1 MNWMKQFQNPPR
13 EYSAVP
19 LWFWN
24 GTLEPDRLR
33 WQIDEMV
40 DKGIYGAFMHARAY
54 LKTPYLEQ
62 EWWDAVEACVD
73 AVSYTHLDVYKR
85 QVLRSEP
92 EFY

>member
-40 DKGIYGAFMHARAY
+40 DKGIYGAFKMCIRDRIPPG
-54 LKTPYLEQ
+54 LQ
-62 EWWDAVEACVD
+62 
-73 AVSYTHLDVYKR
+73 R
-85 QVLRSEP
+85 QFSSLPGKGPLRI
-92 EFY
+92 